1 MFLFD
6 LWIIWRKKAYSFGLD
21 PRVNTTSCEKALW
34 LGEKCRM
41 VLSNWFGSARQRL
54 KGMTSKTV
62 DFRYVLLE
70 YSDVFAQRD
79 CLHQI
84 VLVKQEIERF
94 MRVLSIN

>member
-6 LWIIWRKKAYSFGLD
+6 QWIIWRKKAYNFGLD
-21 PRVNTTSCEKALW
+21 ARVNTASCEKALW
-34 LGEKCRM
+34 VGEKCRM

-70 YSDVFAQRD
+70 YSDVFAQTGLSSPNRSRTARNRTFYA
-79 CLHQI
+79 
-84 VLVKQEIERF
+84 RF
-94 MRVLSIN
+94 VD